1 MQDKLRGY
9 KVLSGGSGSLH
20 WDGELIMEVESV
32 NAKIIPNREEIIFGM
47 DVDSKVHSY
56 SGEGSLVVKHVYS
69 RGKKKLLNAIKE
81 GKDFRSTL
89 SIAMA
94 DKNAVG
100 GQIERTNLSN
110 VWFNE
115 FSLTGFERGA
125 VSKEEFPFGFTPSDA
140 IIAEAIL

>member
-1 MQDKLRGY
+1 MSDKLRGLR
-9 KVLSGGSGSLH
+9 VLSGAHGTVH
-20 WDGELIMEVESV
+20 WDGEPIMEVESV
-32 NAKIIPNREEIIFGM
+32 NAKVIANREEIIFGM

-56 SGEGSLVVKHVYS
+56 KGEGTLIVKHVYS
-69 RGKKKLLNAIKE
+69 RGKKKLLEAVRD

-89 SIAMA
+89 SVANA
-94 DKNAVG
+94 DKDAVG

-125 VSKEEFPFGFTPSDA
+125 VTKEEFPFGFTPSDA
-140 IIAEAIL
+140 QIAEAIL